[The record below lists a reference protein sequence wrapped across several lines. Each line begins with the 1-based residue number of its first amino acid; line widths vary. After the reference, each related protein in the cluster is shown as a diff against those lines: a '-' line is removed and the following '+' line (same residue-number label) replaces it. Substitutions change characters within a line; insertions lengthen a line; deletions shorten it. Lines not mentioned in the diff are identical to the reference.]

1 MKHSSSLPAVKE
13 SVTEARDFVMR
24 AIGAVP
30 SAARDAVMVVTS
42 ELTSNSVRHGA
53 SSFEVTIEQ
62 FPDRIVIEV
71 HDDGDG
77 EPVMRFPGPTDT
89 SGRGLQ
95 ITRALAETW
104 GVRRDPGAAG
114 KTVWAV
120 VRIPAGGA
128 VQPAPEAAV
137 RPAPGSPP
145 ARTMSRATDSSPSR
159 SLGGTLRTICLGTR
173 RAPSVPRVLPT
184 IA

>member
-1 MKHSSSLPAVKE
+1 MRLSARLPAVKE
-13 SVTEARDFVMR
+13 SVTQARDFVMG

-30 SAARDAVMVVTS
+30 SDARDAVMVVTS

-53 SSFEVTIEQ
+53 SSFEVSIEQ
-62 FPDRIVIEV
+62 FSDRIVIEV

-77 EPVMRFPGPTDT
+77 DPVMRYPGPTDT

-104 GVRRDPGAAG
+104 GVRRVPGSAG

-120 VRIPAGGA
+120 VRIPASEALQLKPETA
-128 VQPAPEAAV
+128 VQA
-137 RPAPGSPP
+137 APGTPST
-145 ARTMSRATDSSPSR
+145 RTMCRATEPSPW
-159 SLGGTLRTICLGTR
+159 R
-173 RAPSVPRVLPT
+173 RLLPT
-184 IA
+184 FA